1 MYTMD
6 YVLLT
11 TSKNLVDSI
20 RIRYFIVICGSGEH
34 PCSQGLSLGNYMY
47 TKSWSSRA
55 YLRWYQIMSLK
66 QKTLDCLLGWS
77 RGVTRL
83 EIAM

>member
-1 MYTMD
+1 MVATA
-6 YVLLT
+6 LT
-11 TSKNLVDSI
+11 LHKLFGAYGTPVVDDVDVDIDHNNVQNGLRAVNHFKKLVDSI

-55 YLRWYQIMSLK
+55 
-66 QKTLDCLLGWS
+66 
-77 RGVTRL
+77 
-83 EIAM
+83 